1 MTYRILAINPGSTST
16 KIGVYDGEEQILV
29 KTIDHPAE
37 EIAKYN
43 TIQDQF
49 EMRKNAVLS
58 ILEENNIDLKSLSA
72 IVGRGGVLP
81 PVKSGAYLVN
91 EEMIDVLRHRPV
103 LEHASN
109 LGAVVAHEISEP
121 LGINSYIYDSVAVDE
136 LIDIARVSGLCGMD
150 RASTGHALNTRAM
163 ALKYAKDSG
172 KDYKNLN
179 LIVAHIGGGVSIY
192 LHEKGRMVDMLS
204 DDEGPFSP
212 ERSGRVPATK
222 LVAACYSGQCSER
235 EMTKKIRGKGGIVSY
250 LNTVDAR
257 EVEKMIAEGNEE
269 AKIIY
274 EAMAYQLAK
283 GIGELATVVDGKVD
297 AIIITGGIAYS
308 EMFTSMV
315 KKRVEFIAPVEIM
328 AGENELE
335 SLAFG
340 TLRVLNG
347 DEEARIYSEN

>member
-16 KIGVYDGEEQILV
+16 KIAVYDGEEQILV

-49 EMRKNAVLS
+49 EMRKEAVLN
-58 ILEENNIDLKSLSA
+58 ILKENSIDLKSLSA

-109 LGAVVAHEISEP
+109 LGAVVAHAISEP

-136 LIDIARVSGLCGMD
+136 LIDVARISGLCGMD
-150 RASTGHALNTRAM
+150 RSSAGHALNTRAM
-163 ALKYAKDSG
+163 ALKYAKDKG
-172 KDYKNLN
+172 KDYKSLN

-222 LVAACYSGQCSER
+222 LVAACYSGQYSER

-274 EAMAYQLAK
+274 EAMA
-283 GIGELATVVDGKVD
+283 
-297 AIIITGGIAYS
+297 
-308 EMFTSMV
+308 
-315 KKRVEFIAPVEIM
+315 
-328 AGENELE
+328 
-335 SLAFG
+335 
-340 TLRVLNG
+340 
-347 DEEARIYSEN
+347 

>member
-16 KIGVYDGEEQILV
+16 KIAVYDGEEQILV

-49 EMRKNAVLS
+49 EMRKEAVLN
-58 ILEENNIDLKSLSA
+58 ILKENSIDLKSLSA

-109 LGAVVAHEISEP
+109 LGAVVAHAISEP

-136 LIDIARVSGLCGMD
+136 LIGVARISGLCGMD
-150 RASTGHALNTRAM
+150 RSSAGHALNTRAM
-163 ALKYAKDSG
+163 ALKYAKDKG
-172 KDYKNLN
+172 KDYKSLN

-222 LVAACYSGQCSER
+222 LVAACYSGQYSER

-315 KKRVEFIAPVEIM
+315 KKKVEFIAPVEIM

-347 DEEARIYSEN
+347 EEEARIYSEN